1 MRRVTCCKLSMS
13 LCRITSL
20 CQALCYVMGFNG
32 EDKQT
37 CAWIDGVYSLL
48 QEKHVNLKNVNVY
61 VSRIS

>member
-1 MRRVTCCKLSMS
+1 
-13 LCRITSL
+13 
-20 CQALCYVMGFNG
+20 MGFNG

-61 VSRIS
+61 VSRKYQNVQQYRTQAKYSEKSYLRGNG